1 MANPT
6 PPHFLRDER
15 ELRGHLPPPNPRIA
29 VKIRPQL
36 DAASRAWVENAALVG
51 IAVRRPDGLVE
62 VLVRARPS
70 GVARASGDSLIAIDE
85 GAEAAVGEIEGS
97 LAANPF
103 AGAIFIAPGE
113 NSTIRA
119 NGRAAAST
127 AGSVELEVAEVYMHC
142 PKAFVRSALW
152 SGADR
157 AAALGE
163 LGASSGDSLGEIEK
177 RFIEASPFLL
187 LGTCLEDGGG
197 DVSPRG
203 DPAGFVRVIDSRTLL
218 IPERRGNQIA
228 DSLRNILA
236 NPVAGLLFLVPGSN
250 WVLRVAGRARV
261 TAERE
266 LLEPLAVQGRAPQL
280 GIWVEVCEAVLEQAP
295 ALTAAG
301 IWNGGVDPT
310 RTVPSFGRTIIEQIE
325 PSGRFHAAKAKV
337 VDWLIARDAKKNL
350 Y

>member
-1 MANPT
+1 MANSPPPT
-6 PPHFLRDER
+6 FLRDER
-15 ELRGHLPPPNPRIA
+15 ELRGHMPPPSPRIT

-36 DAASRAWVENAALVG
+36 DAASRAWVENASLVG
-51 IAVRRPDGLVE
+51 LAVRRPDGLVE

-70 GVARASGDSLIAIDE
+70 GVARTSGDSQIAIAED
-85 GAEAAVGEIEGS
+85 AEAGNGEIERR

-113 NSTIRA
+113 NATIRA
-119 NGRAAAST
+119 NGRAAAA
-127 AGSVELEVAEVYMHC
+127 AGSVDLEVAEVYLHC

-152 SGADR
+152 SGAGR
-157 AAALGE
+157 AADLGE
-163 LGASSGDSLGEIEK
+163 LGASSGDSLGEDER

-187 LGTCLEDGGG
+187 LGTSMENGNA

-236 NPVAGLLFLVPGSN
+236 NPVAGLLFLVPGSD

-266 LLEPLAVQGRAPQL
+266 LLDPLAVGGKAPQL
-280 GIWVEVCEAVLEQAP
+280 GIWVEICEVVLEQAP
-295 ALTAAG
+295 ALAAAG
-301 IWNGGVDPT
+301 IWSGHCDPA
-310 RTVPSFGRTIIEQIE
+310 RAVPSFGRTIIEQIE
-325 PSGRFHAAKAKV
+325 PSGRFRAAKSKV